1 ALKEVRELVSDMR
14 TKKLS
19 KEIIRV
25 EQILN
30 AAEMDLT
37 IHGDPNFNPIS
48 PLAENVLCMC
58 MKESVTNIV
67 KHSYGNTSDIYFQ
80 QKSDAFIITVKDDG
94 IGIQQNKAGLHRS
107 GIDCIKERLE
117 LYISDLHIYTHTVS
131 NMYISVDMLYN

>member
-1 ALKEVRELVSDMR
+1 LSLIGLKSDLAGKLLTQQPEKAKQELADIRSTASIALKEVRELVSDMR

-48 PLAENVLCMC
+48 TLTKKVRMTCWNR
-58 MKESVTNIV
+58 NRR
-67 KHSYGNTSDIYFQ
+67 D
-80 QKSDAFIITVKDDG
+80 
-94 IGIQQNKAGLHRS
+94 
-107 GIDCIKERLE
+107 ERK
-117 LYISDLHIYTHTVS
+117 T
-131 NMYISVDMLYN
+131 

>member
-1 ALKEVRELVSDMR
+1 TLGHKLSLIGLKSDLAGKLLTQQPEKAKQELADIRSTASIALKEVRELVNDMR

-25 EQILN
+25 EQTLN

-37 IHGDPNFNPIS
+37 IHDDPNFNPIS

-67 KHSYGNTSDIYFQ
+67 NHRYGNS
-80 QKSDAFIITVKDDG
+80 S
-94 IGIQQNKAGLHRS
+94 
-107 GIDCIKERLE
+107 
-117 LYISDLHIYTHTVS
+117 HT
-131 NMYISVDMLYN
+131 